1 MASTDTS
8 SGTATPTPEVDTAD
22 FDLEVVT
29 LPVSD
34 VDRAKSFYLAL
45 GWRLDA
51 DIMVGDDFRAVQ
63 LTPHYSGCSIQFG
76 EGVTMA
82 APGSADRLFL
92 VVNDIDAARAD
103 LISGGAEVSDV
114 YHYDRQPGH
123 AGELESRVPGPDPN
137 KSRSYFTYAS
147 FKDPDGNTWFLQEIT
162 SRIPGREW
170 ETGVDVATLADLLHE
185 TSEHH
190 GLFEAVAPPHDWW
203 DWYAAYLDAR
213 ERGKSSDEAT
223 AIAGRY
229 MAQVKGIVVPA
240 AT

>member
-8 SGTATPTPEVDTAD
+8 SGTATPMPEVDTVD

-34 VDRAKSFYLAL
+34 VDRSKRFYVGL
-45 GWRLDA
+45 GWRLDS
-51 DIMVGDDFRAVQ
+51 DIMVGDDFRSVQ
-63 LTPHYSGCSIQFG
+63 LTPPYSGCSIQFG
-76 EGVTMA
+76 RGVTKA
-82 APGSADRLFL
+82 QPGSADRMLL
-92 VVNDIDAARAD
+92 AVNDIDAARAD
-103 LISGGAEVSDV
+103 LISRGADVSDV
-114 YHYDRQPGH
+114 YHYNRQPGH

-170 ETGVDVATLADLLHE
+170 ATEVDVATLADLLHE

-213 ERGKSSDEAT
+213 ERGRSSEEAT
-223 AIAGRY
+223 TAANRY
-229 MAQVKGIVVPA
+229 MADVKHVVVP
-240 AT
+240 T

>member
-8 SGTATPTPEVDTAD
+8 SGAAIPTPEVDMVD

-34 VDRAKSFYLAL
+34 VDRAKSFYVGL

-51 DIMVGDDFRAVQ
+51 DIMVGEDFRAVQ
-63 LTPHYSGCSIQFG
+63 LTPPYSQCSIQFG
-76 EGVTMA
+76 QGLTTA
-82 APGSADRLFL
+82 PPGSADRLFL
-92 VVNDIDAARAD
+92 AVGDIDAARAD
-103 LISGGAEVSDV
+103 LISHGAEVSDV

-123 AGELESRVPGPDPN
+123 SGELESRVPGPDPV
-137 KSRSYFTYAS
+137 KARSYFTYAS
-147 FKDPDGNTWFLQEIT
+147 FNDPDGNSWLLQEIT
-162 SRIPGREW
+162 ARLPGREW
-170 ETGVDVATLADLLHE
+170 APDLDVGTLADLLHE

-213 ERGKSSDEAT
+213 ERGNSSEEAT
-223 AIAGRY
+223 TAANRY
-229 MAQVKGIVVPA
+229 MADVKHIVVPD
-240 AT
+240 

>member
-8 SGTATPTPEVDTAD
+8 SGTGTPTPEAD
-22 FDLEVVT
+22 IVGFDLEVIT

-34 VDRAKSFYLAL
+34 VDRARSFYVGL
-45 GWRLDA
+45 GWRLDN
-51 DIMVGDDFRAVQ
+51 DTMVGDDFRAVQ
-63 LTPHYSGCSIQFG
+63 LTPPYSGCSIQFG
-76 EGVTMA
+76 TGVTNA
-82 APGSADRLFL
+82 QPGSADRMFL
-92 VVNDIDAARAD
+92 VVDDIDAARAD

-162 SRIPGREW
+162 TRLPGREW
-170 ETGVDVATLADLLHE
+170 ATDVDVATLADLLHE

-190 GLFEAVAPPHDWW
+190 GLFEAVAPPPDWW

-213 ERGKSSDEAT
+213 EGGKSSEEAT

-229 MAQVKGIVVPA
+229 MADVKGIVVPPSS
-240 AT
+240 

>member
-8 SGTATPTPEVDTAD
+8 SGTGTPTPEAD
-22 FDLEVVT
+22 IVGFDLEVIT

-34 VDRAKSFYLAL
+34 VDRARSFYVGL
-45 GWRLDA
+45 GWRLDN
-51 DIMVGDDFRAVQ
+51 DTMVGDDFRAVQ
-63 LTPHYSGCSIQFG
+63 LTPPYSGCSIQFG
-76 EGVTMA
+76 TGVTNA
-82 APGSADRLFL
+82 QPGSADRMFL
-92 VVNDIDAARAD
+92 VVDDIDAARAD

-162 SRIPGREW
+162 TRLPGREW
-170 ETGVDVATLADLLHE
+170 ATDVDVATLADLLHE

-213 ERGKSSDEAT
+213 EGGKSSEEAT

-229 MAQVKGIVVPA
+229 MADVKGIVVPPSS
-240 AT
+240 

>member
-8 SGTATPTPEVDTAD
+8 SGTGTPTPEAD
-22 FDLEVVT
+22 IVGFDLEVIT

-34 VDRAKSFYLAL
+34 VDRARSFYVGL
-45 GWRLDA
+45 GWRLDN
-51 DIMVGDDFRAVQ
+51 DTMVGDDFRAVQ
-63 LTPHYSGCSIQFG
+63 LTPPYSGCSIQFG
-76 EGVTMA
+76 TGVTNA
-82 APGSADRLFL
+82 QPGSADRMFL
-92 VVNDIDAARAD
+92 VVDDIDAARAD

-147 FKDPDGNTWFLQEIT
+147 FRDPDGNTWFLQEIT
-162 SRIPGREW
+162 TRLPEREW
-170 ETGVDVATLADLLHE
+170 ATDVDVATLADLLHE

-213 ERGKSSDEAT
+213 EGGKSSEEAT

-229 MAQVKGIVVPA
+229 MADVKGIVVPPSS
-240 AT
+240 